1 MAYIVWSIPSATAFA
16 EYQTEGEAL
25 AFVREAI
32 TKNGPGYAED
42 WLLAY
47 ENRRGDAHEVA
58 KGAALVERARASALR
73 EALEHIA
80 ALADPGPKSGPEHAT
95 LAAIRRAA
103 HTALAQGTTRRR
115 AS

>member
-1 MAYIVWSIPSATAFA
+1 MLMIIPIIIILMES
-16 EYQTEGEAL
+16 
-25 AFVREAI
+25 
-32 TKNGPGYAED
+32 

-73 EALEHIA
+73 EALEHIV
-80 ALADPGPKSGPEHAT
+80 ALASPRPESGTEQAT

-103 HTALAQGTTRRR
+103 HAALAQGTTRRR
-115 AS
+115 RAS